1 LERNQHGPPL
11 LFVKMKKSFGF
22 YYYLFIFFIIFLL
35 IEGIYSAYY
44 YKISAII
51 KFIQFE
57 SKSSINPKIWNE
69 NGLVETIQ
77 NIILFFSVIFIFRFI
92 YIFKSNSKN
101 NFFLIFLYFYFFGL
115 IYYFFEEISWGQHF
129 FFWDSPDFFIK
140 TNNQN
145 ETNFHNISNLFN
157 ELPRTL
163 LLIWCSFSFL
173 IFKFIKQSKK
183 IIFFKNFILPNNN
196 LKKISFLLLFFTI
209 PDLIVD
215 KFDLHPGYP
224 IDWITE
230 IRLYEIIDFVTF
242 NFIRLSELQEL
253 IIDYYIL
260 SHAYYLLKADQLS
273 YKPKSLQIR

>member
-1 LERNQHGPPL
+1 
-11 LFVKMKKSFGF
+11 MKKSFEF
-22 YYYLFIFFIIFLL
+22 YYYLFISFIIFLL

-51 KFIQFE
+51 EFIEHEAQ
-57 SKSSINPKIWNE
+57 SSINPNIWNE

-77 NIILFFSVIFIFRFI
+77 NIILFFSIIFIFRFI
-92 YIFKSNSKN
+92 YIFKLNSKN
-101 NFFLIFLYFYFFGL
+101 NFFLIFLYLYFFGL

-129 FFWDSPDFFIK
+129 FFWESPDFFIK

-145 ETNFHNISNLFN
+145 ETNLHNISNLFN
-157 ELPRTL
+157 ELPRTF

-173 IFKFIKQSKK
+173 IYKVIKKSNK
-183 IIFFKNFILPNNN
+183 IMFFKNFIFPNNN

-215 KFDLHPGYP
+215 KFDLHPGHPTY
-224 IDWITE
+224 WTTE

-260 SHAYYLLKADQLS
+260 SHAYYILKTNRPS
-273 YKPKSLQIR
+273 FKS